1 MAKEPVSHA
10 LFCALFSI
18 LSFQI
23 FLMNWGMAQGTTTD
37 ISVGVVLDMD
47 IPVSQ
52 MSLNCISMALS
63 EFYATHGYY
72 KTRLA
77 LSTRDSNGTV
87 IGAAAA
93 ALDLL
98 KNVEV
103 QAIIGPL
110 FSVQANF
117 LIELGDKAQVPIITF
132 SATSPSLS
140 SRRSPY
146 FIRATLNDSS
156 QVQPITA
163 IIEAF
168 GWREVVPIYVDN
180 EFGEGM
186 IPYLTDALE
195 NINVRVPYRSVIP
208 LLASDEQ
215 IVAELYKLM
224 TMQTRVFV
232 VHMLV
237 PLGFRLFA
245 KAQQL
250 GMMTE
255 SYAWII
261 TDSMADVLNSVDPS
275 VMESMLGVIGVQSYV
290 PKTDELDAFTNRY
303 KKRLL
308 QNNPPGLRPGLDT
321 FGLRAY
327 DSAIALAIAVEK
339 AKLTNA
345 RFKKAKF
352 SGNSTEL
359 EAIGV
364 SNSGPRL
371 IQALS
376 STTFRGLAGNF
387 QLVEGQLQTPPYQI
401 INVVGPGARVIGYWT
416 KENGIIKGLNVTNAN
431 TYSTSKS
438 NFAPIIWPGDTTSPP
453 KDNTTKVE
461 GYCIDVF
468 DAVITSLKYAVPYE
482 YIPFAKPDHESAG
495 SYNDLVYQVHVGNFD
510 AVVGDVTIR
519 ANRSQYVDFTLPYTE
534 TGVSM
539 VAKVT
544 HNERKNA
551 WIFLK
556 PLTWQLWLTSFCT
569 FVFIGFLIWILEHRI
584 NSEFSGSIHH
594 QIGMIFWF
602 GFSTMVFAQKEKIIS
617 NLARFL
623 LIIWFLVVLILTQS
637 YTASL
642 TSMLTVQQLQPT
654 YTDFTLLIKN
664 KENVGYQKGSFV
676 FELLK
681 KMNFDES
688 RLVAYNSPDEMNELF
703 CKGSENGGI
712 AAAFDETPYIK
723 MFLAKYCSEYTMVG
737 PMYKTAG
744 FGFVFPKGSPL
755 VPDVSSAILNVT
767 EGEKL
772 VEIERAWFSDKT
784 TCLSGASSSQSL
796 GLESFQGLFVIVL
809 ILGVSVLIV
818 YVIMFLYQNWD
829 VVTDAEPN
837 ATIWAIILMLLQRFF
852 TLDRNAADADPT
864 AILNRIHEQV
874 QQFAGRDPNARDFL
888 NIAGVA
894 EEREMEIREA
904 PGNVE
909 ERPPNPEEE
918 PPQPVNPN
926 Q

>member
-23 FLMNWGMAQGTTTD
+23 FLMNLGMAQGTTTD

-250 GMMTE
+250 GMMTKG
-255 SYAWII
+255 YAWII
-261 TDSMADVLNSVDPS
+261 TDS
-275 VMESMLGVIGVQSYV
+275 
-290 PKTDELDAFTNRY
+290 
-303 KKRLL
+303 
-308 QNNPPGLRPGLDT
+308 
-321 FGLRAY
+321 
-327 DSAIALAIAVEK
+327 
-339 AKLTNA
+339 
-345 RFKKAKF
+345 
-352 SGNSTEL
+352 
-359 EAIGV
+359 
-364 SNSGPRL
+364 
-371 IQALS
+371 
-376 STTFRGLAGNF
+376 
-387 QLVEGQLQTPPYQI
+387 
-401 INVVGPGARVIGYWT
+401 
-416 KENGIIKGLNVTNAN
+416 
-431 TYSTSKS
+431 
-438 NFAPIIWPGDTTSPP
+438 
-453 KDNTTKVE
+453 
-461 GYCIDVF
+461 
-468 DAVITSLKYAVPYE
+468 
-482 YIPFAKPDHESAG
+482 
-495 SYNDLVYQVHVGNFD
+495 
-510 AVVGDVTIR
+510 
-519 ANRSQYVDFTLPYTE
+519 
-534 TGVSM
+534 
-539 VAKVT
+539 
-544 HNERKNA
+544 
-551 WIFLK
+551 
-556 PLTWQLWLTSFCT
+556 
-569 FVFIGFLIWILEHRI
+569 
-584 NSEFSGSIHH
+584 
-594 QIGMIFWF
+594 
-602 GFSTMVFAQKEKIIS
+602 
-617 NLARFL
+617 
-623 LIIWFLVVLILTQS
+623 
-637 YTASL
+637 
-642 TSMLTVQQLQPT
+642 
-654 YTDFTLLIKN
+654 
-664 KENVGYQKGSFV
+664 
-676 FELLK
+676 
-681 KMNFDES
+681 
-688 RLVAYNSPDEMNELF
+688 
-703 CKGSENGGI
+703 
-712 AAAFDETPYIK
+712 
-723 MFLAKYCSEYTMVG
+723 
-737 PMYKTAG
+737 
-744 FGFVFPKGSPL
+744 
-755 VPDVSSAILNVT
+755 
-767 EGEKL
+767 
-772 VEIERAWFSDKT
+772 
-784 TCLSGASSSQSL
+784 
-796 GLESFQGLFVIVL
+796 
-809 ILGVSVLIV
+809 
-818 YVIMFLYQNWD
+818 
-829 VVTDAEPN
+829 
-837 ATIWAIILMLLQRFF
+837 
-852 TLDRNAADADPT
+852 
-864 AILNRIHEQV
+864 
-874 QQFAGRDPNARDFL
+874 
-888 NIAGVA
+888 
-894 EEREMEIREA
+894 
-904 PGNVE
+904 
-909 ERPPNPEEE
+909 
-918 PPQPVNPN
+918 
-926 Q
+926 